1 MRSIFLLFRNILIHS
16 HKNIFFLTLV
26 PQKILVITIITKTL
40 KLAFNHFILSQFMDI
55 EGSGR
60 KGGKGG
66 FRERNKGVFM
76 VWEDTTYCASLARF
90 VASNQVW
97 G

>member
-1 MRSIFLLFRNILIHS
+1 MGNIFLFLRKIPRHS
-16 HKNIFFLTLV
+16 HKNIFFLTPV

-40 KLAFNHFILSQFMDI
+40 NLPFIHFSLSEFLDL

-60 KGGKGG
+60 RSREGG
-66 FRERNKGVFM
+66 FRARNKGWF
-76 VWEDTTYCASLARF
+76 SGL
-90 VASNQVW
+90 